1 MISVNGVT
9 ITTIEQLEEVI
20 AHMSEY
26 EKTCVRNDFY
36 GIPNEP
42 IVTVRAVT
50 PRQMRLALSMSGISL
65 STIETVINSLP
76 EPMKSETRIT
86 WEYSVEFQRNNPLLN
101 TMASVLGLTNQQ
113 IDNLFALASTL

>member
-26 EKTCVRNDFY
+26 EKTCVRNDFH

-50 PRQMRLALSMSGISL
+50 PRQMRLALSRSGISL
-65 STIETVINSLP
+65 STIESIINSLP
-76 EPMKSETRIT
+76 EPTKSETRIT

-101 TMASVLGLTNQQ
+101 AMAPVLGLTSQQ
-113 IDNLFALASTL
+113 VDNLFALASTL